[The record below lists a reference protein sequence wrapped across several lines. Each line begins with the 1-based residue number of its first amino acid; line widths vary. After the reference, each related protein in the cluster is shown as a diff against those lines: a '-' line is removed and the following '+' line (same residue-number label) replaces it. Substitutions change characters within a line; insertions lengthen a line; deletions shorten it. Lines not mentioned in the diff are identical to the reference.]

1 MENNNAKD
9 PEALSLEHAK
19 DPTFE
24 EALAQTKFGLFNYL
38 LIAVSGTILTAVLL
52 ETLGISYVVAVAECD
67 LDLSTQQKGVLGAVA
82 FAGVIISSHLWGFL
96 ADTRGRRRVI
106 VPTLFA
112 AFASTVASSLMTNF
126 WAMAAC
132 RFMTGFFISGS
143 SATIFAY
150 LGEYHTSQYGSR
162 SIMGAS
168 AVFGLGGLLLPGVA
182 FVVINQTWQVTIP
195 FVEIV
200 YRPWRLFLVV
210 CGLPSLFSAI
220 ALLGVPESPKFVFSQ
235 GNSKEAIETI
245 KWMHRMNVGKKEAP
259 LEIQRI
265 VASSDEGQLST
276 ESNSMWEQIWQQTA
290 PLFRGSY
297 LKRTTIVCIL
307 QFGSSLA
314 AQGMYM
320 FFPGILNQM
329 AQAQDA
335 GIHRTTVCQVVY
347 AHRNSTEQSDYQ
359 QNCSQTLDLSTYGY
373 SFILEAIYT
382 VGFALIGVIINIVG
396 RLSILVF
403 VFTCCAVAGLL
414 VIFVNIPLLAI
425 WFYLILLLCGF
436 CTNVVGA
443 ITVDLYPTNLRA
455 MAVCISMMVGRLGSV
470 VGANLLG
477 FLLDSQC
484 ELTFAIPGTFL
495 LVCGMLSFFIPGI
508 TAGRRPKEEEK
519 VEATTNE

>member
-1 MENNNAKD
+1 
-9 PEALSLEHAK
+9 
-19 DPTFE
+19 
-24 EALAQTKFGLFNYL
+24 
-38 LIAVSGTILTAVLL
+38 
-52 ETLGISYVVAVAECD
+52 
-67 LDLSTQQKGVLGAVA
+67 
-82 FAGVIISSHLWGFL
+82 
-96 ADTRGRRRVI
+96 
-106 VPTLFA
+106 
-112 AFASTVASSLMTNF
+112 MTSF
-126 WAMAAC
+126 SC
-132 RFMTGFFISGS
+132 SISGS

-235 GNSKEAIETI
+235 GNSKEAIDTI
-245 KWMHRMNVGKKEAP
+245 KWMHRMNVGKKDAP

-297 LKRTTIVCIL
+297 IKRTTIVCIL

-359 QNCSQTLDLSTYGY
+359 QNCSQTLDLSTYGF

-382 VGFALIGVIINIVG
+382 VGFALIGVIINVVG

-403 VFTCCAVAGLL
+403 VFTCCAIAGLL

-443 ITVDLYPTNLRA
+443 ITVDLYPTNLR
-455 MAVCISMMVGRLGSV
+455 
-470 VGANLLG
+470 
-477 FLLDSQC
+477 
-484 ELTFAIPGTFL
+484 
-495 LVCGMLSFFIPGI
+495 
-508 TAGRRPKEEEK
+508 
-519 VEATTNE
+519 